1 MMCQQAKKVIGRLES
16 ATMFSGANLHL
27 GEIIYHVS
35 EGIFASNLILLHSTH
50 RDLCNRIKFE
60 AKIPTGT

>member
-1 MMCQQAKKVIGRLES
+1 MMCQQAKKYNRLER
-16 ATMFSGANLHL
+16 ATMISGANLHL
-27 GEIIYHVS
+27 GEIINHVP

-50 RDLCNRIKFE
+50 CALCSRNKFE